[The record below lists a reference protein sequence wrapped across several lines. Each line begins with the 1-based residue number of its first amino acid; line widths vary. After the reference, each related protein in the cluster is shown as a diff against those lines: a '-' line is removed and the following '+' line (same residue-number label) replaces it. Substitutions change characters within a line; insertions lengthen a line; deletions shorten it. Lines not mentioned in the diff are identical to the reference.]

1 MADKNSFVKVLDEAS
16 GKYHMKNLDNG
27 EIIDIRDFEL
37 FFVEDGSV
45 PTTTSDEIQQ
55 PAVVEINPHLSTCST
70 ISSEPG
76 ELVEHPRVQHTSKV
90 NRTVSIVEVSPFF

>member
-1 MADKNSFVKVLDEAS
+1 MTDKNSFVKVLDEAS

-45 PTTTSDEIQQ
+45 PTTSEEIQQ

-76 ELVEHPRVQHTSKV
+76 ELVEQPRIQHTSKV
-90 NRTVSIVEVSPFF
+90 RTVSILEVSRFF